1 MFSFLFAQQLN
12 IISLPRFRHSGFSHG
27 VAQTV
32 HDYTLR
38 MPVRLGQTSSPG
50 EKRRKRSSALVHAP
64 VAALT
69 QRRRRISLYRRR
81 TASLRGLQ
89 SVFAVAQPVLAGRSR
104 CLSAP
109 APTIQF
115 FFLLS
120 FFARRRPAVTTA
132 QGSVISSSAH
142 AQTPSTPDTATG
154 RRPHHGMSSRARKVL
169 AERRILPNHPL
180 FYFVVTI

>member
-115 FFLLS
+115 FF
-120 FFARRRPAVTTA
+120 FFFLCAAA
-132 QGSVISSSAH
+132 S
-142 AQTPSTPDTATG
+142 G
-154 RRPHHGMSSRARKVL
+154 RNNGTRQRNLVKRARSDSFDARHRDGTEAASWDEL
-169 AERRILPNHPL
+169 SC
-180 FYFVVTI
+180 T